1 MCGVTDGARHEAT
14 CEQIKFEPGML
25 VMVEEAHEMGLFL
38 PGEAEFDEDPEGEDD
53 AKGEAMVEV
62 DADIEGDAE
71 VEKVW
76 DPTQWT

>member
-1 MCGVTDGARHEAT
+1 
-14 CEQIKFEPGML
+14 ML

-38 PGEAEFDEDPEGEDD
+38 PGEAEFDEDPKGEDDAKNEAMVELDADIEEGEDD

-71 VEKVW
+71 VAKVW